1 MPDIKDADNL
11 TLTFTIGSDTFT
23 IQACDVD
30 HEGYVENVD
39 VIVNGEVF
47 VCANI
52 QMGTKAGNP
61 YGYLVSRLWQAAGI
75 IPAKD

>member
-30 HEGYVENVD
+30 HEGYVEN
-39 VIVNGEVF
+39 
-47 VCANI
+47 
-52 QMGTKAGNP
+52 
-61 YGYLVSRLWQAAGI
+61 
-75 IPAKD
+75 